1 MIRTLI
7 NSSSTVHS
15 LARRQSFFTNKHLV
29 HSISPGDRCE
39 NDNQRETFPG
49 KDERFFSREHQSM
62 EVKEAPLVLYEIHN
76 MTNI

>member
-1 MIRTLI
+1 M
-7 NSSSTVHS
+7 
-15 LARRQSFFTNKHLV
+15 

-39 NDNQRETFPG
+39 NGNQRETFPG

-76 MTNI
+76 MTNIWNQMMSSIVSRLKSNEIDLAI